1 VLIES
6 KRFEDIKKGEYVLE
20 NAASDYSTIFNVMIP
35 FTLLNSHKRIRMR
48 NSDVRWLFKVII
60 TRFLLNNNDEANYT

>member
-1 VLIES
+1 
-6 KRFEDIKKGEYVLE
+6 
-20 NAASDYSTIFNVMIP
+20 MIP